1 MSIRQPI
8 VCVLGHVDT
17 GKTLLLDKIRKTSVQ
32 AREAGGMTQHIGA
45 SFFPVDTLRQMVGPL
60 LSTIKGEIEIPG
72 LLVIDTPGHEAFTN
86 LRKRGGSVADIAIL
100 VIDILRGFEA
110 QTYECIEILKT
121 RKTPFLVAANKIDRI
136 PGWNSYPD
144 TPFLKSYQLQDKYVR
159 EDLDN
164 RLYEIIG
171 TFSRLGF
178 RADRFDRIKDFTRTV
193 AIVPTSA
200 KTGEGIVELLAVLVG
215 LTQQYLKKRLLTTAG
230 PAKGTVL
237 EVKEE
242 PGLGLTLNTIIYDGT
257 LKREDLI
264 VVGGREKPII
274 TRVRAIL
281 VPKPLDEIRDPRDK
295 FSSVE
300 LVSAAAGVKI
310 VAPDLEG
317 AVAGAPLYVVQEG
330 EDPEKYVRLV
340 SEEIERIRIATDV
353 DGVVLKA
360 DTLGSLEAIAENL
373 KRNNVPVRL
382 ADIGDVSK
390 RDVTEAA
397 IVREHEPL
405 YGVILAFN
413 VKVLPDAE
421 EEAKN
426 LGVQIFREKIIYH
439 LIENY
444 ISWFKAQREAK
455 LSAEFEKMVKP
466 GKIRI
471 LEGYVFRR
479 AKPAIVGVEVLA
491 GRIKPKYSLLRAED
505 GEEVGEI
512 QQIQEKGKALPE
524 AKQGMQVA
532 ISLDKPMVGRHIFE
546 KDVLYVKVP
555 EPHAK
560 ALLKEFM
567 DRLSPDEQEALNEY
581 VNLMRK
587 KIPFWAA

>member
-32 AREAGGMTQHIGA
+32 AREAGGITQHIGA

-100 VIDILRGFEA
+100 VIDVLRGFEA
-110 QTYECIEILKT
+110 QTYECIEILKA

-144 TPFLKSYQLQDKYVR
+144 TPFLKTYQLQDKYVR

-178 RADRFDRIKDFTRTV
+178 RADRFDRIKDFTKTI

-200 KTGEGIVELLAVLVG
+200 KTGEGITELLAVLVG
-215 LTQQYLKKRLLTTAG
+215 LTQQYLKRRLHTTTG

-242 PGLGLTLNTIIYDGT
+242 PGLGLTLNTIVYDGT
-257 LKREDLI
+257 LRKDDLI
-264 VVGGREKPII
+264 VVGGKEKPIV
-274 TRVRAIL
+274 TRIRAIL

-295 FSSVE
+295 FSAVNE
-300 LVSAAAGVKI
+300 VPAAAGVKI

-317 AVAGAPLYVVQEG
+317 ALAGAPLYAVPEG
-330 EDPEKYVRLV
+330 EDVEEYVRLV

-373 KRNNVPVRL
+373 KRNGVPIRL
-382 ADIGDVSK
+382 ADVGEVSK

-397 IVREHEPL
+397 VVKEHEPL
-405 YGVILAFN
+405 YGAILAFN
-413 VKVLPDAE
+413 VKILPDAE

-426 LGVQIFREKIIYH
+426 IGVKIFREKIIYH
-439 LIENY
+439 LIDNY
-444 ISWFKAQREAK
+444 VSWLKTQREAK
-455 LSAEFEKMVKP
+455 IEQEFASLVKP
-466 GKIRI
+466 AKIQI
-471 LEGYVFRR
+471 MEGYVFRR

-491 GRIKPKYSLLRAED
+491 GKIKPKYALVRAED
-505 GEEVGEI
+505 GEEIGEI
-512 QQIQEKGKALPE
+512 QQIQEKGEALSE
-524 AKQGMQVA
+524 ASKGMQVA
-532 ISLDKPMVGRHIFE
+532 ISLDKPMVGRHIF
-546 KDVLYVKVP
+546 
-555 EPHAK
+555 
-560 ALLKEFM
+560 
-567 DRLSPDEQEALNEY
+567 
-581 VNLMRK
+581 
-587 KIPFWAA
+587 